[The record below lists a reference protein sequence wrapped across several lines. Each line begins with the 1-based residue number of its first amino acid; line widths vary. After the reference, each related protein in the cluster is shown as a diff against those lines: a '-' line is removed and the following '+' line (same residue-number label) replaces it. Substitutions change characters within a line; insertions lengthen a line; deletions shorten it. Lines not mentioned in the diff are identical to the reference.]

1 MKTAEEKMDSLK
13 KKLKS
18 KEVEIERLKEI
29 ERYAKQLKSDF
40 EHYRQLSQKEQ
51 QRTVNNANE
60 RLIEKMIPI
69 LLNFERATK
78 HTPVQKATPEVQRVF
93 KGYEMIYQM
102 MRSVLENEG
111 LQPIDALIGLPFD
124 PFEQEVV
131 EKVET
136 DTAPEGSVLEIVE
149 GGFKF
154 RGKVLIPVK
163 VKAAVTPQTVDSND
177 GTNLKT
183 APNPEKA

>member
-1 MKTAEEKMDSLK
+1 MKTAEEKMDMLK

-18 KEVEIERLKEI
+18 KEAEIERLKEI
-29 ERYAKQLKSDF
+29 ERYAVQLKSDF

-51 QRTVNNANE
+51 QRTVDTANE
-60 RLIEKMIPI
+60 KLIEKMIPI

-78 HTPVQKATPEVQRVF
+78 HTPAQKSSPEVQRVF

-111 LQPIDALIGLPFD
+111 LQKVDALIGLPFD

-136 DTAPEGSVLEIVE
+136 DTVPEGSVLDVVE

-163 VKAAVTPQTVDSND
+163 VRAAVAPQTVNSGDDSKS
-177 GTNLKT
+177 KT
-183 APNPEKA
+183 DRNPEGE

>member
-1 MKTAEEKMDSLK
+1 LKTAEEKIDRMKGRLR
-13 KKLKS
+13 S
-18 KEVEIERLKEI
+18 KEAEIERLKEI
-29 ERYAKQLKSDF
+29 ERYAVQLKSDF

-51 QRTVNNANE
+51 QRTVDTANE
-60 RLIEKMIPI
+60 KLIEKMIPI

-78 HTPVQKATPEVQRVF
+78 HTPSQNPSPEVQRVF

-111 LQPIDALIGLPFD
+111 LQKIDALVGLPFD

-136 DTAPEGSVLEIVE
+136 DTVPEGAVLEIVE

-154 RGKVLIPVK
+154 RGKILIPVK
-163 VKAAVTPQTVDSND
+163 VKAAVKPQTGNSDDESNP
-177 GTNLKT
+177 KT
-183 APNPEKA
+183 DQTPEGE